1 MLEIIILVSI
11 VMWYIIDR
19 AKPMWENLT
28 YGKWITV
35 GLSAVIGFALA
46 FFYNLDFM
54 AAIGVSEGVTV
65 MGNIMTGL
73 LFMGGSSALSEL
85 IKRIKV

>member
-1 MLEIIILVSI
+1 MLEIIVLVSI

-28 YGKWITV
+28 YGQWITV
-35 GLSAVIGFALA
+35 GVSAVLGFCLA

-54 AAIGVSEGVTV
+54 AAIGVSENVTV
-65 MGNIMTGL
+65 IGNIMTGL